1 MAAGTPHRR
10 SWLREGRVFV
20 LAMMDRRTPLAAKL
34 LLVVALLYGVSPL
47 DFLPD
52 VLPVIGQADD
62 IAVMVGVLLWLL
74 HVTKD
79 VRERLR
85 ASRD

>member
-1 MAAGTPHRR
+1 M
-10 SWLREGRVFV
+10 FV